1 MERILSGRDGVRE
14 PHGYLHSLF
23 CEEFNVL
30 PSQLD
35 GEDPELL
42 YRIVQL
48 RGYSRMRDA
57 MRTEKERERESKP
70 SGKLAELVAR
80 VQHALQLEDAKDQMR
95 DTDDGDEEEG

>member
-1 MERILSGRDGVRE
+1 
-14 PHGYLHSLF
+14 
-23 CEEFNVL
+23 
-30 PSQLD
+30 
-35 GEDPELL
+35 
-42 YRIVQL
+42 
-48 RGYSRMRDA
+48 